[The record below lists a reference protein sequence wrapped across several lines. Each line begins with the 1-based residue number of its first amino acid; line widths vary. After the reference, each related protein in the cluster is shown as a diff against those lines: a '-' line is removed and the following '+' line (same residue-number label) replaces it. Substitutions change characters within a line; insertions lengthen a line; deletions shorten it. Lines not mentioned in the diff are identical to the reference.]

1 MYNIL
6 IFEQIQNPGIFM
18 SNLLDAALCS
28 SWEHGLYGVP
38 QAFATHRQI
47 LKCRASQVE
56 KCGTKGV
63 KENLKRDF
71 DDIEDGGEGVGREG
85 LEDLE
90 DETEKVV
97 VLKESLSIQEPA
109 SHVAQIDARET
120 IYSSGVASNAARLC

>member
-1 MYNIL
+1 MR
-6 IFEQIQNPGIFM
+6 
-18 SNLLDAALCS
+18 NLLDAALCS
-28 SWEHGLYGVP
+28 SWEHRLYGIP

-47 LKCRASQVE
+47 LKCRAGQVE

-63 KENLKRDF
+63 EEHLKRDF

-90 DETEKVV
+90 DETEEVV

-109 SHVAQIDARET
+109 SHVAHIDARKT
-120 IYSSGVASNAARLC
+120 IDSSGVASNAARLC